1 MNTSFTRIYH
11 ASFADRD
18 RESVVAICAYGQV
31 RLLKYLSWYADDQLF
46 KATVCSVDELQV
58 VLDNIGFVLDLLEQM
73 GMELFPG
80 KSQVIF

>member
-1 MNTSFTRIYH
+1 MNTSSTRIYH

-18 RESVVAICAYGQV
+18 RESCCAYGQV
-31 RLLKYLSWYADDQLF
+31 RLLKYLNWYADDQLF

-58 VLDNIGFVLDLLEQM
+58 VLDNIGFVLHLLEQM
-73 GMELFPG
+73 GMELFPV